1 MRLLLVDQ
9 GPFRWRLG
17 HDLLFGY
24 TTELLTQHKVR
35 WIEMAAVLPMW
46 THMIVYYVEGNAGH
60 VMNQVVGKAEWRS
73 NVKGQCFSFIMPWA
87 QLIREFKTRME
98 RDDLL
103 SLPRGEHTL
112 QYLFRIHLKV
122 AGEAFTDDLRQ
133 VRLRPYVLLLLL
145 SWLWQTRPDLF
156 DRKTRSQK
164 AFMAEMQRRVQEL
177 YPETEGHLPEEER
190 EGQIPPA
197 FQKMLRKAED
207 SGTDDETQHPP
218 RKTTKFVIATKNA
231 TPASAPD
238 TCVDA
243 AIENSEPRCC
253 ILDGNQNLQ
262 ISEAA
267 ARSSSVRK
275 FEGGEASKDSEMAAA
290 PGGQSEGARVRSGI
304 LQLETGCEMQEQWRG
319 DYISKALPFTIPK
332 PIKGPTFFPSAA
344 ELASG
349 LQDGRPLL
357 TITTFLRGFVRR
369 VENLCHSDWSA
380 VPILRSLWFKYTAYT
395 SKRVQAKF
403 NRGNNQNLTTVVSDH
418 VVAMQ
423 KLAKALDSGVV
434 GRGVLKIP
442 VAGDV
447 TRLPF
452 AEGLTDFERRL
463 AREIVFKAST
473 MPGTLPCRRL
483 MGNCATGA
491 RVAYGEALFLTW
503 SPNEQQSAL
512 VLRLMRNRRKDPMLR
527 GASIEDEAL
536 RQCSGRDVPAIT
548 ADGLENSVTIQLPL
562 YHVRRKLTARDPR
575 AVVAAYRYEVKF
587 KLPMLLGLRV
597 CPDCPNC
604 NIYVDGYVLRSPCQ
618 DIFGLNTLPMGGLA
632 GLAGTMGGATE
643 FQKCNTPHEHAH
655 VHLVNIYQHRTL
667 AEIAEAI
674 EKAWLDPQ
682 TILRFN
688 EWIHVEDTILP
699 SQYAADRDT
708 VALAWHKRYDD
719 GKHEGICS
727 IPSSVTRALD
737 IPVEESTS
745 ESWCQRYDRD
755 AQYMFS
761 RVQEHVHQKRR
772 MDTFLCALVCQHVA
786 KRNVNMA
793 SPRRSWSD
801 VLWFAMETIDISRYE
816 FPDDGMHWGFF
827 LIKEVNNIKVGP

>member
-1 MRLLLVDQ
+1 MNEIAVGR
-9 GPFRWRLG
+9 PRSIPMALG

-145 SWLWQTRPDLF
+145 SWLWRTRPDLF

-164 AFMAEMQRRVQEL
+164 AFMAEMQRRIQEL

-218 RKTTKFVIATKNA
+218 RKTTKFVTDTKNA

-275 FEGGEASKDSEMAAA
+275 FEGGEASSDSEMAAA

-304 LQLETGCEMQEQWRG
+304 LQLETGCEMQEQWTG

-463 AREIVFKAST
+463 AREIVFKASM

-761 RVQEHVHQKRR
+761 RVQEHVHQKTKNGYIPLRACLSAR
-772 MDTFLCALVCQHVA
+772 CKTKCKHGFPKKIMVRCTVVCNGNYRHLKV
-786 KRNVNMA
+786 RI
-793 SPRRSWSD
+793 SGRRSAFGAS
-801 VLWFAMETIDISRYE
+801 F
-816 FPDDGMHWGFF
+816 
-827 LIKEVNNIKVGP
+827 

>member
-1 MRLLLVDQ
+1 
-9 GPFRWRLG
+9 
-17 HDLLFGY
+17 
-24 TTELLTQHKVR
+24 
-35 WIEMAAVLPMW
+35 
-46 THMIVYYVEGNAGH
+46 
-60 VMNQVVGKAEWRS
+60 
-73 NVKGQCFSFIMPWA
+73 
-87 QLIREFKTRME
+87 
-98 RDDLL
+98 
-103 SLPRGEHTL
+103 
-112 QYLFRIHLKV
+112 
-122 AGEAFTDDLRQ
+122 
-133 VRLRPYVLLLLL
+133 
-145 SWLWQTRPDLF
+145 
-156 DRKTRSQK
+156 
-164 AFMAEMQRRVQEL
+164 
-177 YPETEGHLPEEER
+177 
-190 EGQIPPA
+190 
-197 FQKMLRKAED
+197 MLRKAED

-275 FEGGEASKDSEMAAA
+275 FEGGEASSDSEMGAA

-304 LQLETGCEMQEQWRG
+304 LQLETGCEMQEQWTG

-395 SKRVQAKF
+395 SKRIQAKF

-463 AREIVFKAST
+463 AREIVSKASV

-503 SPNEQQSAL
+503 SPKRAT
-512 VLRLMRNRRKDPMLR
+512 VCA
-527 GASIEDEAL
+527 G
-536 RQCSGRDVPAIT
+536 VT
-548 ADGLENSVTIQLPL
+548 A
-562 YHVRRKLTARDPR
+562 
-575 AVVAAYRYEVKF
+575 
-587 KLPMLLGLRV
+587 
-597 CPDCPNC
+597 
-604 NIYVDGYVLRSPCQ
+604 
-618 DIFGLNTLPMGGLA
+618 
-632 GLAGTMGGATE
+632 
-643 FQKCNTPHEHAH
+643 HAKP
-655 VHLVNIYQHRTL
+655 
-667 AEIAEAI
+667 
-674 EKAWLDPQ
+674 EKG
-682 TILRFN
+682 
-688 EWIHVEDTILP
+688 
-699 SQYAADRDT
+699 S
-708 VALAWHKRYDD
+708 
-719 GKHEGICS
+719 
-727 IPSSVTRALD
+727 
-737 IPVEESTS
+737 
-745 ESWCQRYDRD
+745 D
-755 AQYMFS
+755 A
-761 RVQEHVHQKRR
+761 KRR
-772 MDTFLCALVCQHVA
+772 FD
-786 KRNVNMA
+786 R
-793 SPRRSWSD
+793 
-801 VLWFAMETIDISRYE
+801 
-816 FPDDGMHWGFF
+816 G
-827 LIKEVNNIKVGP
+827 